1 MKILA
6 ADTATP
12 SCSVAILDDDTIRME
27 ISVNMAKTHARS
39 LMPII
44 DHTLQ
49 VSDLPLSAIDA
60 FAVTTGPGSFTGLRI
75 GIATLKGLAS
85 ATDRPL
91 AGVSTLDAL
100 ASQFTGASI
109 LICPL
114 IDARKKEVYFGRY
127 RWKNGCFAA
136 DAPAVVQSPQKVVEG
151 LREPCIFVGDGALK
165 YEQLIRERMGSL
177 ACFATVDQHIIRAG
191 RVAHLARRKIS
202 GSAADQSEAASPQY
216 IRPSDAEKN
225 LSGKPKD
232 TPVFIDKI
240 SSI

>member
-12 SCSVAILDDDTIRME
+12 SCSVAILDDETVRME
-27 ISVNMAKTHARS
+27 VSGNMAKTHARS

-49 VSDLPLSAIDA
+49 ASGLPLSAIDA

-75 GIATLKGLAS
+75 GISTLKGLAS
-85 ATDRPL
+85 AMDRPL
-91 AGVSTLDAL
+91 VGISTLEAL
-100 ASQFTGASI
+100 ASQFTGSSI

-114 IDARKKEVYFGRY
+114 IDARKKEVYFGQY
-127 RWKNGCFAA
+127 RWMDGHFAMA
-136 DAPAVVQSPQKVVEG
+136 APPAVQVPQKVVEDI
-151 LREPCIFVGDGALK
+151 REPCLFVGDGALK
-165 YEQLIRERMGSL
+165 YERLIRKRLGDF
-177 ACFATVDQHIIRAG
+177 ACFAPVDQHIIRAG
-191 RVAHLARRKIS
+191 RVAHLARRKLS
-202 GSAADQSEAASPQY
+202 GNEVDPHESTSPHY
-216 IRPSDAEKN
+216 IRPSDAEQN